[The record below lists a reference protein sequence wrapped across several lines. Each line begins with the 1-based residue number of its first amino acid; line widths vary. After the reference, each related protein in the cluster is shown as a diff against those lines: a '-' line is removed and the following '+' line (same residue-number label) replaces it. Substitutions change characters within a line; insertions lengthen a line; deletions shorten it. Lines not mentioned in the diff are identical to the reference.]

1 MKTLK
6 VFIYG
11 IVQDVSFR
19 AFVKEHAD
27 NLGVYGYVKNLEDGR
42 VEAVFE
48 GYDKEVNKML
58 EFCKRGPPGARVK
71 DMEIEKMPK
80 QEFSEFRIIRF

>member
-1 MKTLK
+1 MKTVK
-6 VFIYG
+6 IFIYG
-11 IVQDVSFR
+11 IVQGVSFR

-27 NLGVYGYVKNLEDGR
+27 NLGVYGYVKNLEDER

-58 EFCKRGPPGARVK
+58 DFCKRGPPGARVK
-71 DMEIEKMPK
+71 DIEIEKMEHQGHTHFK
-80 QEFSEFRIIRF
+80 ILRF